1 MGWGSCGFGCLLL
14 DYELSDWDLVGGKA
28 DAMDWSTLWS
38 EGWDLVG
45 EEIDS
50 IKEPKGGE
58 FINITNN
65 YELKYS
71 MNFNSLIQLKVSF
84 KSLRGE
90 CFQVP
95 ID

>member
-1 MGWGSCGFGCLLL
+1 MTWLAGRLTV
-14 DYELSDWDLVGGKA
+14 WDETVVVLGVYYWIMNSQTETWLVGRL
-28 DAMDWSTLWS
+28 TLS
-38 EGWDLVG
+38 Q
-45 EEIDS
+45 
-50 IKEPKGGE
+50 GGE
-58 FINITNN
+58 FVNITNI
-65 YELKYS
+65 YEIKYS

>member
-1 MGWGSCGFGCLLL
+1 M
-14 DYELSDWDLVGGKA
+14 
-28 DAMDWSTLWS
+28 
-38 EGWDLVG
+38 VG
-45 EEIDS
+45 EEIDP
-50 IKEPKGGE
+50 IKETQGGE

-65 YELKYS
+65 YEIKYS